1 MKKKIF
7 YIIRYSVLQHS
18 NAWKISRETDFETYK
33 KNLFSDERL
42 NLKRSL
48 FQTLTLPCLAEQ
60 EKSAEDYETEIVLL
74 VSKQLPSE
82 QLEKINSLQQI
93 VKFTVVEVDENE
105 SMYSKITTFISS
117 SVSQSTEDLLYA
129 TVRIDDDDLLAKGY
143 ESKLLDYLTLG
154 NNNYLISFP
163 LGYESLI
170 NTKDGEIAGVEYSK
184 FSNYPKVAL
193 GLAHIGFFNASLNK
207 IESEKVHIYQT
218 GKHTNVDERHT
229 LIYDMTPD
237 SYVEVA
243 YALQDTRGEG
253 FKNRTTDSA
262 SIDLENLRKK
272 FPPLDGIF

>member
-117 SVSQSTEDLLYA
+117 SVSKAIPRSSSLALKAARPECLPNT
-129 TVRIDDDDLLAKGY
+129 ILLAFQPT
-143 ESKLLDYLTLG
+143 SWACI
-154 NNNYLISFP
+154 IS
-163 LGYESLI
+163 
-170 NTKDGEIAGVEYSK
+170 
-184 FSNYPKVAL
+184 
-193 GLAHIGFFNASLNK
+193 
-207 IESEKVHIYQT
+207 
-218 GKHTNVDERHT
+218 
-229 LIYDMTPD
+229 
-237 SYVEVA
+237 
-243 YALQDTRGEG
+243 
-253 FKNRTTDSA
+253 
-262 SIDLENLRKK
+262 
-272 FPPLDGIF
+272 